1 MADGTQDNTTIHAT
15 AVLVGARALLI
26 RGAAGS
32 GKSSLALRL
41 LQAAETGLIRF
52 ARLVGDD
59 RLHVEAVRGVLL
71 ARPPAPLAGLIEV
84 RGVGLRRVPFE
95 PMAAVGWVVDLAVA
109 DAARLPL
116 PSTLTTVLSGIR
128 LPRLAVAPQVDPML
142 PVLASV
148 AQGEGPGDGL
158 PTTV

>member
-41 LQAAETGLIRF
+41 LQAAEF

-148 AQGEGPGDGL
+148 AQGEGPGDGS
-158 PTTV
+158 PTAV